1 MNLYKNLKTLR
12 NEYMGKQPTEIKA
25 FVVYDSE
32 RDYTYYHF
40 IFSEEGVYK
49 NKLFLES
56 TIPDTSTLFNKI
68 LEDFIKKK
76 RIISMEYKTLKID
89 RSYLGMKFVNDEGF
103 ILSVYFS
110 DLSLPFFNWYEAF
123 FQKEF
128 YQKNLDYV
136 FYLIKEG
143 QVTHLEFLTNTKKL
157 FHVEYVKDNFND
169 ISHLHKQ
176 NYLEICYQKVNQCL
190 DKKDVL
196 FMICVLR
203 TFLSYHLSSLKKEFV
218 QFISKL
224 DVVTAFMLLTYYQK
238 GFFKLPLKYHY
249 SDINVSKTELSFYLA
264 NCYAHLSDPLLVHY
278 AEKFAIVDDF
288 HDAITQFFNLESFS
302 DENILKKSL
311 K

>member
-40 IFSEEGVYK
+40 IFSEEGVSK

-110 DLSLPFFNWYEAF
+110 DL
-123 FQKEF
+123 
-128 YQKNLDYV
+128 
-136 FYLIKEG
+136 YL
-143 QVTHLEFLTNTKKL
+143 FLTGMRL
-157 FHVEYVKDNFND
+157 FSKR
-169 ISHLHKQ
+169 
-176 NYLEICYQKVNQCL
+176 
-190 DKKDVL
+190 VL
-196 FMICVLR
+196 
-203 TFLSYHLSSLKKEFV
+203 S
-218 QFISKL
+218 
-224 DVVTAFMLLTYYQK
+224 
-238 GFFKLPLKYHY
+238 
-249 SDINVSKTELSFYLA
+249 
-264 NCYAHLSDPLLVHY
+264 
-278 AEKFAIVDDF
+278 EKFRLCF
-288 HDAITQFFNLESFS
+288 LFNKRRSS
-302 DENILKKSL
+302 HTP
-311 K
+311 